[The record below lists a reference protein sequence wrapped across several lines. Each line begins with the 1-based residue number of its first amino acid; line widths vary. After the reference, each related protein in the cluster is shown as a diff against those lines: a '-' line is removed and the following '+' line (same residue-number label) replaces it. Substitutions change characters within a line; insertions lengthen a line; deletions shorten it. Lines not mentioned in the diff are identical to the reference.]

1 MLKAEGRVYTLG
13 DAIGC
18 MGRNAVYDID
28 VLKEAVKGTVPL
40 VKDFGRLND
49 PERVIGHC
57 DFELRGDE
65 LWANV
70 TILEP
75 YEDSM
80 KAAFDNGYS
89 PKLGFY
95 AGDVLKEKLD
105 EKPDGGYAVTSM
117 SIRSVALNETCLGGP
132 LENIKKE

>member
-13 DAIGC
+13 DTIGC

-28 VLKEAVKGTVPL
+28 VLKEAIKGTVPL
-40 VKDFGRLND
+40 VNNFGRLND
-49 PERVIGHC
+49 PENVIGHC
-57 DFELRGDE
+57 DLDIRGDE
-65 LWANV
+65 LWASV
-70 TILEP
+70 TILGP
-75 YEDSM
+75 YEDTM
-80 KAAFDNGYS
+80 KAALDNGYF

-95 AGDVLKEKLD
+95 AGGVLKEELD
-105 EKPDGGYAVTSM
+105 EKLGGGYAVTSM

>member
-13 DAIGC
+13 DAIG
-18 MGRNAVYDID
+18 MTRSAVYDID

-40 VKDFGRLND
+40 VNSFGNLND

-57 DFELRGDE
+57 DLDVRGDE
-65 LWANV
+65 LWASV
-70 TILEP
+70 TILGP
-75 YEDSM
+75 YEDAM

-95 AGDVLKEKLD
+95 AGDVLKEELD
-105 EKPDGGYAVTSM
+105 EKLGGGYAVTSM
-117 SIRSVALNETCLGGP
+117 SIRSVALNETCLGGK
-132 LENIKKE
+132 LDDI